1 MYADPFAES
10 LVSDRSPVMSGKVR
24 LSPESGSEL
33 VSQLVF
39 PEVSESNW
47 VLTSPTQTSDAGR
60 TRSSSDSVCDRSCVS
75 PGLCCRSVVA
85 AATCRREI
93 LRRRNFEEFSES
105 RSDAS
110 LIHEL
115 SGIDSS
121 LARGWPG
128 RLAQCLR
135 ARVPA
140 GVQAS
145 NGRHQTNWS
154 DSSQKKIFFER
165 LLQTKSRSL
174 QAVFSRRCFCK
185 NRDESSGRGLTS
197 LLPEL
202 ITGVRRGRIG
212 RSAPPV
218 EQDGYDV

>member
-1 MYADPFAES
+1 M
-10 LVSDRSPVMSGKVR
+10 
-24 LSPESGSEL
+24 
-33 VSQLVF
+33 SQLVF
-39 PEVSESNW
+39 SEVPAENW

-60 TRSSSDSVCDRSCVS
+60 IRSSSDSVCDRSCVS

-85 AATCRREI
+85 AANCRREI
-93 LRRRNFEEFSES
+93 LRRRNLEEFSES

-128 RLAQCLR
+128 RLAQDSR
-135 ARVPA
+135 ASAPA
-140 GVQAS
+140 GVQVR
-145 NGRHQTNWS
+145 NERHQTSWS
-154 DSSQKKIFFER
+154 DSSQKKNFFER
-165 LLQTKSRSL
+165 LLQTKSRSM

-202 ITGVRRGRIG
+202 TTKGRRGRSV
-212 RSAPPV
+212 RSAPPPSNRMV
-218 EQDGYDV
+218 TMYD